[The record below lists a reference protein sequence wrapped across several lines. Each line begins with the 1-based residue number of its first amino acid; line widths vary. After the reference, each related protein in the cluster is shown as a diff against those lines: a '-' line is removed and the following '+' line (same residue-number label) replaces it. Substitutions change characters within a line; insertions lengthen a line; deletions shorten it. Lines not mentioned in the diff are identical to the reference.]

1 MQFLIIIPIILSF
14 LNITNTSNNFTYPE
28 INNINNKTFIK
39 FMDNS
44 SDKNEF
50 PKKIINDS
58 LGVNVSAKSILVR
71 DLNTDKILFSK
82 NKDEVRQIASITKLM
97 SAIVIKDLN
106 VDYEKIIE
114 ITKEDSVGDF
124 SKTKLLPGDKL
135 KFKDLLSNSLIVS
148 SNSGVLCAIKN
159 ANISE
164 EEFVKKMNQKAKEMG
179 LKNTS
184 FEDATGLSNKNI
196 STAEEILKITK
207 LAFSYEDIKLET
219 SQKKYSFQ
227 LDSGK
232 VIEVSNT
239 NELIGSYLNIKAGK
253 TGYTE
258 EAGYCLVSE
267 VEYDNKGPIL
277 VVVLGSNSH
286 FERFSDLKDVSNWVF
301 KNYNWR

>member
-1 MQFLIIIPIILSF
+1 
-14 LNITNTSNNFTYPE
+14 
-28 INNINNKTFIK
+28 
-39 FMDNS
+39 
-44 SDKNEF
+44 
-50 PKKIINDS
+50 
-58 LGVNVSAKSILVR
+58 
-71 DLNTDKILFSK
+71 
-82 NKDEVRQIASITKLM
+82 
-97 SAIVIKDLN
+97 
-106 VDYEKIIE
+106 E
-114 ITKEDSVGDF
+114 ITKEDNVGDF
-124 SKTKLLPGDKL
+124 SKTKLLVGDKL
-135 KFKDLLSNSLIVS
+135 KFKDLLSDSLIVS

-184 FEDATGLSNKNI
+184 FEDASGLSNKNI
-196 STAEEILKITK
+196 STADEILKITK

-227 LDSGK
+227 LESGK
-232 VIEVSNT
+232 TIEVSNT
-239 NELIGSYLNIKAGK
+239 NELIGGYLNIKAGK

-286 FERFSDLKDVSNWVF
+286 FERFSDLKDVSNWIF
-301 KNYNWR
+301 KNYNWK